1 MAKEKKLVAYHYA
14 AGGWGS
20 LKEVGTA
27 LAAQKVLFKGARVLL
42 QQNKPKGFACVSCSW
57 AKPAHPHLFEFCES
71 GAKAAAWEITSKRI
85 GPDFFAKHTVAD
97 LLQWS
102 DRELESAGRLTA
114 PMRWDAATDCYR
126 EVAWDEAFAE
136 IGRELRAL
144 APESVVFY
152 SSGRAS
158 LETSYLYQLL
168 ARLYG
173 CNNLPD
179 SSNMCHE
186 STAVGLMKSIGVGIG
201 TVTLEDFDETD
212 CLFFFGQNVGTNS
225 PRMLHPLQDARKR
238 DVPIIT
244 FNPIREPGLVRFVNP
259 QSPMEMLTP
268 AHTQMSTQYHQVK
281 AGGDSAALMGLCKA
295 VIAADDMA
303 LQAGTARI
311 LDTAFIAAHTAGF
324 DEFAAAVR
332 ASDWG
337 EIERES
343 GLPRPALEQAA
354 TAYMS
359 ANKVMG
365 VYGMGLTQH
374 RNGVQNVQMLVNFL
388 LLRGNIG
395 KAGAGICPVRGHS
408 NVQGQ
413 RTVGIT
419 EKPELA
425 PLDKLAEQFHF
436 EPPRKKGLNTVDAC
450 KGILAQTVRGF
461 IGLGGNFVRATPET
475 VLLEGAWD
483 KLRLSVQIS
492 TKLNRSHLIHGA
504 VSYILPCLGRI
515 EIDRQASGEQ
525 AVSVEDSTGCMHG
538 SRGPVEPASDKLRS
552 EPAIVAAIAKAVLP
566 PNEAVPWDGW
576 VADYSTIRDAIAETY
591 PDIFH
596 DFNARMWI
604 PGGFRR
610 PVPAA
615 HRQWKTES
623 GRANF
628 TVPETL
634 LEDPDQRP
642 LQGRLLRL
650 FTLRS
655 DSQFNTTVYTDDDR
669 FRGIYGGRRVLLIHP
684 EDMARL
690 GFAAGDLVDAFT
702 PADDGVTRRVDGLK
716 LVAFDLPRQCVGGYY
731 PECNPLIPLWHHAK
745 GSMVPA
751 AKSIAIELFKSGD
764 R

>member
-1 MAKEKKLVAYHYA
+1 MPNEKKLIAYKHA

-20 LKEVGTA
+20 LKEVGSA
-27 LAAQKVLFKGARVLL
+27 LATQNVIFKGGKTLL
-42 QQNKPKGFACVSCSW
+42 RQNKPDGFACVSCSW
-57 AKPAHPHLFEFCES
+57 AKPKHPHLFEFCES
-71 GAKAAAWEITSKRI
+71 GAKATAWEITSKRI
-85 GPDFFAKHTVAD
+85 DSTFFEEHTVAD
-97 LLQWS
+97 LLKWS
-102 DRELESAGRLTA
+102 DRELESVGRLTA
-114 PMRWDAATDCYR
+114 PMRWDPATDRYL
-126 EVAWDEAFAE
+126 EVSWDLAFEE
-136 IGRELRAL
+136 IGREIQAL
-144 APESVVFY
+144 EPESVVFY

-158 LETSYLYQLL
+158 LETSYMYQLM
-168 ARLYG
+168 ARMVG

-186 STAVGLMKSIGVGIG
+186 STSVGLMKSIGVGIG
-201 TVTLEDFDETD
+201 TVTLEDFDQAD
-212 CLFFFGQNVGTNS
+212 CIFFFGQNVGTNS

-238 DVPIIT
+238 GVPIVT

-259 QSPMEMLTP
+259 QSPVEMLTP
-268 AHTQMSTQYHQVK
+268 AHTQVSTQYHQVK

-295 VIAADDMA
+295 VIAADDDA
-303 LQAGTARI
+303 QRAGIARV
-311 LDTAFIAAHTAGF
+311 LDAVFIAEHTSGF
-324 DEFAAAVR
+324 EEFATAVR
-332 ASDWG
+332 DADWG

-343 GLPRPALEQAA
+343 GLPREALEQAA
-354 TAYMS
+354 TVYMA
-359 ANKVMG
+359 ANRVIG
-365 VYGMGLTQH
+365 IYGMGLTQH
-374 RNGVQNVQMLVNFL
+374 RNGVQNVQMVVNLL

-395 KAGAGICPVRGHS
+395 KPGAGVCPVRGHS

-425 PLDKLAEQFHF
+425 PLDKLREQFQF

-450 KGILAQTVRGF
+450 KGILAQTVRAF

-475 VLLEGAWD
+475 VLLEGAWN

-492 TKLNRSHLIHGA
+492 TKLNRSHLIHGE

-515 EIDRQASGEQ
+515 EIDRQATGEQ
-525 AVSVEDSTGCMHG
+525 AVSMEDSTGCMHG
-538 SRGPVEPASDKLRS
+538 SRGVVEPAGNMLLS
-552 EPAIVAAIAKAVLP
+552 EPAIVAGIAKATLP
-566 PNEAVPWDGW
+566 LNSAVPWDEW
-576 VADYSTIRDAIAETY
+576 VGDYSKIRDAIGETY

-615 HRQWKTES
+615 HREWKTES
-623 GRANF
+623 KRANF

-669 FRGIYGGRRVLLIHP
+669 FRGIYGSRRVLLMNP
-684 EDMARL
+684 ADMQRL
-690 GFAAGDLVDAFT
+690 GFEAGELVDAIT
-702 PADDGVTRRVDGLK
+702 PSEDGVSRRVDGLK
-716 LVAFDLPRQCVGGYY
+716 LVAFDLPKQCVGGYY

-751 AKSIAIELFKSGD
+751 AKSISIELFKSGVQ
-764 R
+764 

>member
-1 MAKEKKLVAYHYA
+1 
-14 AGGWGS
+14 
-20 LKEVGTA
+20 
-27 LAAQKVLFKGARVLL
+27 
-42 QQNKPKGFACVSCSW
+42 
-57 AKPAHPHLFEFCES
+57 
-71 GAKAAAWEITSKRI
+71 
-85 GPDFFAKHTVAD
+85 
-97 LLQWS
+97 
-102 DRELESAGRLTA
+102 
-114 PMRWDAATDCYR
+114 
-126 EVAWDEAFAE
+126 
-136 IGRELRAL
+136 
-144 APESVVFY
+144 
-152 SSGRAS
+152 
-158 LETSYLYQLL
+158 
-168 ARLYG
+168 
-173 CNNLPD
+173 
-179 SSNMCHE
+179 
-186 STAVGLMKSIGVGIG
+186 
-201 TVTLEDFDETD
+201 
-212 CLFFFGQNVGTNS
+212 
-225 PRMLHPLQDARKR
+225 
-238 DVPIIT
+238 
-244 FNPIREPGLVRFVNP
+244 
-259 QSPMEMLTP
+259 
-268 AHTQMSTQYHQVK
+268 
-281 AGGDSAALMGLCKA
+281 
-295 VIAADDMA
+295 
-303 LQAGTARI
+303 
-311 LDTAFIAAHTAGF
+311 
-324 DEFAAAVR
+324 
-332 ASDWG
+332 
-337 EIERES
+337 
-343 GLPRPALEQAA
+343 
-354 TAYMS
+354 
-359 ANKVMG
+359 
-365 VYGMGLTQH
+365 
-374 RNGVQNVQMLVNFL
+374 
-388 LLRGNIG
+388 
-395 KAGAGICPVRGHS
+395 
-408 NVQGQ
+408 
-413 RTVGIT
+413 
-419 EKPELA
+419 
-425 PLDKLAEQFHF
+425 
-436 EPPRKKGLNTVDAC
+436 
-450 KGILAQTVRGF
+450 
-461 IGLGGNFVRATPET
+461 VRATPET
-475 VLLEGAWD
+475 VLLEGAWG

-492 TKLNRSHLIHGA
+492 TKLNRSHLIHGE

-642 LQGRLLRL
+642 LRGRLLRL

-684 EDMARL
+684 EDMTRL

-702 PADDGVTRRVDGLK
+702 PSDDGVTRRVDGLK

>member
-27 LAAQKVLFKGARVLL
+27 LVAQKVLFKGAMVLL

-71 GAKAAAWEITSKRI
+71 GAKATAWEITSKRI

-102 DRELESAGRLTA
+102 DRELESVGRLTA

-126 EVAWDEAFAE
+126 EVAWDDAFAE
-136 IGRELRAL
+136 IGRELQAL

-186 STAVGLMKSIGVGIG
+186 STSVGLMKSIGVGIG

-354 TAYMS
+354 SVYMS

-365 VYGMGLTQH
+365 VFGMGLTQH

-475 VLLEGAWD
+475 VLLEGAWG

-492 TKLNRSHLIHGA
+492 TKLNRSHLIHGE

-642 LQGRLLRL
+642 LRGRLLRL

-684 EDMARL
+684 EDMTRL

-702 PADDGVTRRVDGLK
+702 PSDDGVTRRVDGLK
-716 LVAFDLPRQCVGGYY
+716 LVAFDVPRQCVGGYY